1 MSLQLNQG
9 FCCVAEKDLE
19 QETVLEMG
27 GDHWKRWGGERSR
40 WRNEA
45 EEEGEQD
52 WELKEG
58 RQVGGSREEL
68 GLETNVTTTDFIK
81 HIFFFL

>member
-1 MSLQLNQG
+1 MSPQLNDQG
-9 FCCVAEKDLE
+9 FCSMAEKDQE
-19 QETVLEMG
+19 QETALETS
-27 GDHWKRWGGERSR
+27 GDHWKRWGKGSG
-40 WRNEA
+40 WRNEG
-45 EEEGEQD
+45 EEEGGQD

-81 HIFFFL
+81 HIF